1 MESKYKPGDKVIVI
15 ERKGESSDYPLGFVD
30 CMCKYSGSVVTI
42 KEVKPV
48 PYNCKNRKFYN
59 GDNFYYYIK
68 EDKNSYL
75 WHSSMFMNAKSLY
88 NVGDKVTIVERKG
101 SEFDYPFNFTKGMN
115 ELAGKTFIVSEVEPA
130 YIDPSLKYSNGDNY
144 KYLLEGSMYSWHS
157 SMFKTTT
164 QKVNNLQNTKN
175 HENRFQKPKASV
187 RRGSIPKGRTV
198 CGRTNKARV
207 TVKHLSNKP
216 VYC

>member
-15 ERKGESSDYPLGFVD
+15 EREGEASDYPMGFID
-30 CMCKYSGSVVTI
+30 DMCKYSGLVVTI
-42 KEVKPV
+42 ETVHPIL
-48 PYNCKNRKFYN
+48 YDCKFRKFYN
-59 GDNFYYYIK
+59 GDDFQYHIK
-68 EDKNSYL
+68 EDGGNKY

-88 NVGDKVTIVERKG
+88 NVGDKVTIAEREG
-101 SEFDYPFNFTKGMN
+101 GEFDYPFNFTKGMN
-115 ELAGKTFIVSEVEPA
+115 DLAGSTFIVSKVEQA
-130 YIDPSLKYSNGDNY
+130 YINPSLKYSNGDNY